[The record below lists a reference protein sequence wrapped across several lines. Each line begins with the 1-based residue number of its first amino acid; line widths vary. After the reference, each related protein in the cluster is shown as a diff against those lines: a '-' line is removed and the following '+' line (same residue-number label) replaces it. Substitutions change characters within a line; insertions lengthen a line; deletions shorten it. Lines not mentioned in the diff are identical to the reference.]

1 MLPVFSSWRL
11 VRRNQ
16 RRQQDTKKLDREVQ
30 VLRQAC
36 EILLYALILGLPFEY
51 YFYTTTESLYTS
63 LKLQLIL
70 FLGCWILMKIAERAR
85 SSGSILRRLGPSL
98 PPRLLLSSLF
108 YIISYASFC

>member
-36 EILLYALILGLPFEY
+36 EILLYALILGLPLEY

-70 FLGCWILMKIAERAR
+70 FLGCWSVMKMVETAR
-85 SSGSILRRLGPSL
+85 STGSILHRLRPSL
-98 PPRLLLSSLF
+98 PRRLLLGSLL
-108 YIISYASFC
+108 YVRSQT

>member
-36 EILLYALILGLPFEY
+36 GILLYALILGLPFEY

-70 FLGCWILMKIAERAR
+70 FLGCWIVMKIAEAAE
-85 SSGSILRRLGPSL
+85 SPGPILLKLRPSL
-98 PPRLLLSSLF
+98 PPRLLLASLL
-108 YIISYASFC
+108 YIVSQALA